1 VKLVAQSIKH
11 PIAVSV
17 GVILLLMFGILALLE
32 VPVQLVPD
40 VDRPM
45 ITVTTTWPGAAPQEI
60 EREIVEQQEKQ
71 LKSLE
76 SLVRMTSESTTSQG
90 KVILEFEVGTD
101 TAEALL
107 RVNNQLQRVKS
118 YPPNAE
124 KPVLVSAN
132 QDASAIAWMVVL
144 PNGSREIEISKL
156 RTYVDEKVVPLLERV
171 PGLAAVNL
179 YGGQDR
185 EMQVEVDPKAV
196 AAHKLT
202 MRQIADRLVAENND
216 YSGGGMDE
224 GKRRYQIRV
233 KSRFEKPEDLE
244 KVVLAYEDGAPV
256 FLGDVG
262 KARLGYAVKDSVTL
276 SFGYP
281 TMAMNAVR
289 ESGTNVLEV
298 MAALK
303 SAIKNVNREVLAEL
317 DVKIIQAYDV
327 TEYINQAIALV
338 RNNIFVGGS
347 LAITVLL
354 LFLRSFGTTFIIAAS
369 LPISLIGTFMMM
381 SLFGRNINVISL
393 AGLAFASGMVLDAAI
408 VVLENIFRLRQE
420 GLTRKD
426 ASYKGAVQVWGA
438 ILASTT
444 TTIAVF
450 LPVIRIQEEAGQLF
464 ADIAIAVSFSVLISL
479 MVSIT
484 VIPTLASRLVG
495 GGESKS
501 GSNQKSSLIA
511 RFGGAV
517 RRGIVAMV
525 RSLAGSV
532 SARLAVVS
540 VMTCL
545 ALATAWFLTPK
556 AEYLP
561 TGNRNF
567 LLGVMVPPPGYNVA
581 EYEKVGKG
589 ITARLK
595 PHWGKDPFT
604 PGGHEKDPAIKSFF
618 FVGWGSMI
626 FMGVSSWNET
636 NARGLIPPLKMA
648 LAPVPGMISIV
659 NQSSLFERGAA
670 QGRTIDLEITGPDL
684 DRLVSLGGRFFGQI
698 MGLLPGCQIRPIPGL
713 ELSKP
718 ELRFEP
724 DRVRAAAV
732 GLTARDVGF
741 NLDVLCEGSKID
753 EVSRGGYNID
763 LKLMAAPHQVNRT
776 QDLGGMQLNTPLGS
790 LVTLESVA
798 PPRLIG
804 GPTQINHIE
813 RQRAVTLRI
822 YPPEQMPLEEAMDL
836 LNKNIVQPLLS
847 SGQVSPPFDL
857 KLSGTADDLSKTY
870 EALKGNFFLAMAITF
885 LLMAALFGSYLYPL
899 VIMFTVPLAAAGG
912 VLGLW
917 LVNHVLIYQP
927 LDVLTMLGFIILIG
941 IVVNNA
947 ILLVDQTLRGVRE
960 DGLTIKNAVA
970 EAVHLRV
977 RPIFMSTL
985 TSVFGMMPLV
995 LMPGAGS
1002 ELYRGLGAVVV
1013 GGLIV
1018 STLFTLIMMPCLLSL
1033 VLDARQALARLRGKP
1048 FKA

>member
-1 VKLVAQSIKH
+1 
-11 PIAVSV
+11 
-17 GVILLLMFGILALLE
+17 
-32 VPVQLVPD
+32 
-40 VDRPM
+40 
-45 ITVTTTWPGAAPQEI
+45 
-60 EREIVEQQEKQ
+60 
-71 LKSLE
+71 
-76 SLVRMTSESTTSQG
+76 
-90 KVILEFEVGTD
+90 
-101 TAEALL
+101 
-107 RVNNQLQRVKS
+107 
-118 YPPNAE
+118 
-124 KPVLVSAN
+124 
-132 QDASAIAWMVVL
+132 
-144 PNGSREIEISKL
+144 
-156 RTYVDEKVVPLLERV
+156 
-171 PGLAAVNL
+171 
-179 YGGQDR
+179 
-185 EMQVEVDPKAV
+185 
-196 AAHKLT
+196 
-202 MRQIADRLVAENND
+202 
-216 YSGGGMDE
+216 
-224 GKRRYQIRV
+224 
-233 KSRFEKPEDLE
+233 
-244 KVVLAYEDGAPV
+244 
-256 FLGDVG
+256 
-262 KARLGYAVKDSVTL
+262 
-276 SFGYP
+276 
-281 TMAMNAVR
+281 
-289 ESGTNVLEV
+289 
-298 MAALK
+298 
-303 SAIKNVNREVLAEL
+303 
-317 DVKIIQAYDV
+317 
-327 TEYINQAIALV
+327 
-338 RNNIFVGGS
+338 
-347 LAITVLL
+347 
-354 LFLRSFGTTFIIAAS
+354 
-369 LPISLIGTFMMM
+369 
-381 SLFGRNINVISL
+381 
-393 AGLAFASGMVLDAAI
+393 
-408 VVLENIFRLRQE
+408 
-420 GLTRKD
+420 
-426 ASYKGAVQVWGA
+426 
-438 ILASTT
+438 
-444 TTIAVF
+444 
-450 LPVIRIQEEAGQLF
+450 
-464 ADIAIAVSFSVLISL
+464 
-479 MVSIT
+479 
-484 VIPTLASRLVG
+484 
-495 GGESKS
+495 
-501 GSNQKSSLIA
+501 
-511 RFGGAV
+511 
-517 RRGIVAMV
+517 
-525 RSLAGSV
+525 
-532 SARLAVVS
+532 
-540 VMTCL
+540 
-545 ALATAWFLTPK
+545 
-556 AEYLP
+556 
-561 TGNRNF
+561 
-567 LLGVMVPPPGYNVA
+567 
-581 EYEKVGKG
+581 
-589 ITARLK
+589 
-595 PHWGKDPFT
+595 
-604 PGGHEKDPAIKSFF
+604 
-618 FVGWGSMI
+618 
-626 FMGVSSWNET
+626 
-636 NARGLIPPLKMA
+636 MA

-917 LVNHVLIYQP
+917 LVNHVLVYQP